1 MSEAPHRP
9 PISAA
14 TDTYTSFAELEV
26 RETHGTDYRVRMVER
41 PDAPVVILAPHG
53 GGIEVGTSQLAARIA
68 RGRHSLFLFEGLKP
82 PWQNRGLHITSH
94 RFDHPLCVA
103 LVSRH
108 PVTLAVHGCR
118 GESRIYVGG
127 LDTVLKTLL
136 AAKLNDAGFSTT
148 SDNHPYMGLNP
159 LNICNRGSRG
169 RGVQIELTRDFRE
182 PIYRRRIAPLI
193 REALDEYLGTTP
205 PEPKPGRRSPQS
217 PGG

>member
-1 MSEAPHRP
+1 MSLT
-9 PISAA
+9 AA
-14 TDTYTSFAELEV
+14 TDIYTSFAELDVHE
-26 RETHGTDYRVRMVER
+26 RFGTDYRVRRVER
-41 PDAPVVILAPHG
+41 PAAPVAIIAPHG

-103 LVSRH
+103 LVSQS

-118 GESRIYVGG
+118 GEARIYVGG
-127 LDTVLKTLL
+127 LDTELKMLL
-136 AAKLNDAGFSTT
+136 TAKLNDAGFPAT

-159 LNICNRGSRG
+159 LNICNRGSRS

-182 PIYRRRIAPLI
+182 PVHRQRIAPLI
-193 REALDEYLGTTP
+193 REALDEYTLTL
-205 PEPKPGRRSPQS
+205 
-217 PGG
+217 

>member
-1 MSEAPHRP
+1 MSLT
-9 PISAA
+9 AA
-14 TDTYTSFAELEV
+14 TDTYLSFAELDV
-26 RETHGTDYRVRMVER
+26 HETHGTDYRVRIVER
-41 PDAPVVILAPHG
+41 AAATVAVIAPHG

-103 LVSRH
+103 LVSRS

-127 LDTVLKTLL
+127 LDTELKALL
-136 AAKLNDAGFSTT
+136 AAKLRDAGFPAT
-148 SDNHPYMGLNP
+148 SDDHPYMGLNP

-169 RGVQIELTRDFRE
+169 RGAQIELTRDFRD
-182 PIYRRRIAPLI
+182 PLHRRQIAALI
-193 REALDEYLGTTP
+193 REALDEYLITL
-205 PEPKPGRRSPQS
+205 
-217 PGG
+217 